1 MHGAIPRKCACRNDI
16 SWHCR
21 VELTRPPLDL
31 LGVSRYKIHT
41 RALGVCLLN
50 DLTVVDSIQFLTRPS
65 ATISHTSSL
74 PALVVGLCVCV
85 CMRPADKML

>member
-1 MHGAIPRKCACRNDI
+1 MHGAIPRRCACRNDI

-21 VELTRPPLDL
+21 VEFTRPPPDL

-50 DLTVVDSIQFLTRPS
+50 DLTVVDSIQFLTWPS
-65 ATISHTSSL
+65 ATISHTVAPRSGGW
-74 PALVVGLCVCV
+74 VVCV